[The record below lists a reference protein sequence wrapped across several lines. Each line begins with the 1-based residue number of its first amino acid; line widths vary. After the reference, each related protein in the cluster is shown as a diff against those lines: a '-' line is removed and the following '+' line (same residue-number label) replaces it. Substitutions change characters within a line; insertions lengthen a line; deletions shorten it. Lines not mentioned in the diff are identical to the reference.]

1 MSIKW
6 KENHSGIEQSG
17 FGSETNCE
25 ILVGRFFYNFIR
37 AFLILFE

>member
-6 KENHSGIEQSG
+6 KENHFGIEQSG

-25 ILVGRFFYNFIR
+25 ILVGRFLYNYIR
-37 AFLILFE
+37 PLLILFE